1 MMPAELAPWLPLVIF
16 VIALLYSTVGHGGA
30 SGYLAA
36 LAIANVPIAALRP
49 SALMLNLV
57 VSCIAFA
64 QFRSA
69 GHFRWKLFW
78 PFAIASVPAA
88 FIGAGI
94 ALGPVL
100 YKQLLALCLLFAVGR
115 LMGVFG
121 SWRAE
126 PRRMHIPLALSI
138 GLVIGL
144 LSGMIGIGGG
154 VILSPVLLLLRW
166 ATAHEA
172 AAVSALFIFVNSS
185 AGLIGI
191 GDLAMPVAAGVF
203 WWLAAAIL
211 GGLTGAFLGARRTPP
226 VRMRQLLGMVL
237 LAASVKLLVP

>member
-115 LMGVFG
+115 
-121 SWRAE
+121 
-126 PRRMHIPLALSI
+126 
-138 GLVIGL
+138 
-144 LSGMIGIGGG
+144 
-154 VILSPVLLLLRW
+154 
-166 ATAHEA
+166 
-172 AAVSALFIFVNSS
+172 
-185 AGLIGI
+185 
-191 GDLAMPVAAGVF
+191 
-203 WWLAAAIL
+203 
-211 GGLTGAFLGARRTPP
+211 
-226 VRMRQLLGMVL
+226 
-237 LAASVKLLVP
+237 